1 MREAGELSVNLRTK
15 GWLVNMVHRLAVALL
30 LTVVIAATACT
41 PKVEVHGFI
50 PDDELVKQIKADQ
63 HDRTYVEELLGSPSS
78 IANFKGETWYYITR
92 RTETLAFFEP
102 EVKDQRVLAISFD
115 LGTGTVKEIGT
126 FNLADGRPIQF
137 VERETPTLGKQL
149 GFFEQLFGNVGRFSG
164 SRDE

>member
-50 PDDELVKQIKADQ
+50 PDDELVKQIKAGQ

-78 IANFKGETWYYITR
+78 IANFEGETWYYITR

-164 SRDE
+164 TRDE

>member
-1 MREAGELSVNLRTK
+1 
-15 GWLVNMVHRLAVALL
+15 MVHRLAVALL

-50 PDDELVKQIKADQ
+50 PDDELVKQIKAGQ

-149 GFFEQLFGNVGRFSG
+149 GFFEQLLGNVGRFSG

>member
-1 MREAGELSVNLRTK
+1 MLILGSENRKLVNL
-15 GWLVNMVHRLAVALL
+15 VHRSAVAILVAGVL
-30 LTVVIAATACT
+30 FAAACT

-50 PDDELVKQIKADQ
+50 PDDELVKQIKAGL

-78 IANFKGETWYYITR
+78 IANFEGETWYYITR

-115 LGTGTVKEIGT
+115 LSTGAVEKIGT
-126 FNLADGRPIQF
+126 FDLADGRSIKL

-164 SRDE
+164 TQN